1 MGFLKYSLTDLV
13 GSAPRVL
20 AAPSSTFTVPV
31 ASGVPS
37 IKLQDIIEVVGPDY
51 DPQTNWID
59 LGGAREG
66 SGASYSR
73 GLEEEEWKLEQT
85 TGAVATDITDVPR
98 TITANLSEYSVANV
112 KNFIENAPATRSIAA
127 VAGAGTTGAAPQTG
141 IDFGGFETLDSWVV
155 AIIGQGRK
163 GVGADITEAGN
174 ANFVRGPFKAIV
186 LFNAT
191 LSAEEAEV
199 EVSRGQPAV
208 SAVQFRSFPLS
219 TVTDSTRDRGTWLM
233 ETGPATIAT
242 A

>member
-1 MGFLKYSLTDLV
+1 MGFLKYSLADLV

-20 AAPSSTFTVPV
+20 VAPSSTFTVPV
-31 ASGVPS
+31 SGGVPT
-37 IKLQDIIEVVGPDY
+37 IKMQDLFDLVGPNY
-51 DPQTNWID
+51 NPKTNVID

-112 KNFIENAPATRSIAA
+112 KSFIENAPATRSIAA
-127 VAGAGTTGAAPQTG
+127 AAGAGVTGGSPQTA
-141 IDFGGFETLDSWVV
+141 IDFGGFETLESWVV
-155 AIIGQGRK
+155 VVVGQGRL
-163 GVGADITEAGN
+163 GVGKDITEAGN
-174 ANFVRGPFKAIV
+174 ANFKRGPFKAIV

-208 SAVQFRSFPLS
+208 SAVQFRSFPLA
-219 TVTDSTRDRGTWLM
+219 TVTDSLRDRGTWLM
-233 ETGPATIAT
+233 ENGPATIAI